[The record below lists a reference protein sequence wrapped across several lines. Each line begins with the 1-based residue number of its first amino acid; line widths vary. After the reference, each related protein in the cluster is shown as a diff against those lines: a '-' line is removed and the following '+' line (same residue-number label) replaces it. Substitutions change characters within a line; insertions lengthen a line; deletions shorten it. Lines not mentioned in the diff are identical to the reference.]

1 MGGMRPL
8 RQEAWNAYGL
18 KPPSEEE
25 QESAAEDTL
34 VDVDNIWV
42 DADNRWV
49 FLCHGNDGQGIAY
62 PIYKQ
67 GHPLKPDDGW
77 DIAYE
82 PFDLAYEVRSLRE
95 ANRATDIGNITSH
108 YRDGYSVCGYD
119 PDGVFISRKALG
131 LVTLQHQL
139 CHRRVEALSKLTEA
153 QRRAQSPDEDS
164 CTGSFRRQF
173 GLVPTRLRRGS
184 ALPRSL
190 QSETPTSIGGSARTL
205 PLGTSISLSSSP
217 SQLWYVVEDQLLDPS
232 RSPLL
237 PSHVET
243 TIVDEP
249 LRAANVIPLNG
260 SLWTRRRSRDTS
272 IKDGIS
278 KCRHRRRHE
287 DVDGA
292 RGLGG
297 LQEDGEEVA
306 DGDEASKIEYT
317 RPKELQ
323 VQRLVQPYSSG
334 GQNRTPPWL
343 VDR

>member
-1 MGGMRPL
+1 MGENWNSDTTGLLLCSTRHQSHDCTAREESPRL
-8 RQEAWNAYGL
+8 ADGLGEAADVQLSQEARAGSGGL
-18 KPPSEEE
+18 KRPRSEARRPPLFLE
-25 QESAAEDTL
+25 QYRKK
-34 VDVDNIWV
+34 
-42 DADNRWV
+42 RW
-49 FLCHGNDGQGIAY
+49 LG
-62 PIYKQ
+62 
-67 GHPLKPDDGW
+67 
-77 DIAYE
+77 
-82 PFDLAYEVRSLRE
+82 DLR
-95 ANRATDIGNITSH
+95 
-108 YRDGYSVCGYD
+108 
-119 PDGVFISRKALG
+119 FKISRKALG

-184 ALPRSL
+184 ALTRSL

-317 RPKELQ
+317 RPKEVQ